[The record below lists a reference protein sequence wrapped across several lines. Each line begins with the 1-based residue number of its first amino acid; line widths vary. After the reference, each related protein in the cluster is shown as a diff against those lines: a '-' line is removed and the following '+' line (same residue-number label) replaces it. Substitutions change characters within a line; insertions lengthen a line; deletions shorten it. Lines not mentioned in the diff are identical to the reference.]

1 MAFNDGVKKPPWS
14 LFSGI
19 YFAGNISSP
28 RELHHAL
35 PEAGGPAGAQAKAD
49 VLIDTTGQVW
59 LKGGLDPEGFYLPQ
73 EQQGL
78 HDDSSKGWRRPGTQA
93 SSHAGMTIPSTGV
106 ALSHIYPLGALNPP
120 WITGDAGAIE
130 RKAFG

>member
-73 EQQGL
+73 EQQASTTTHLKVGEGQGRRL
-78 HDDSSKGWRRPGTQA
+78 HHMQG
-93 SSHAGMTIPSTGV
+93 
-106 ALSHIYPLGALNPP
+106 
-120 WITGDAGAIE
+120 
-130 RKAFG
+130 